1 MQRVYRG
8 LFLGLVVFLAGMVF
22 YIVQHRV
29 LPTYAPAQA
38 GLLEVHFIDVGQGDS
53 IFIRT
58 PDGKTA
64 LIDGGPGRSGV
75 LAYLQAHGVTALDVV
90 VATHPH
96 EDHIGGLIAVMD
108 SLPVGGIWTS
118 GASHT
123 TLTYERFL
131 DVIAARRIPYHEVQ
145 TAGEIALGDMTF
157 EVLYG
162 ATNAKKLNNTSLV
175 LRLEY
180 GHTSFLFTGDA
191 EVSIEKILLNT
202 SSALL
207 PSTVLKI
214 GHHGS
219 STSSSRAFIEAV
231 HPQIAIYSAGKGNRY
246 GHPDSTTLKTF
257 ASLSIPVY
265 GTAKMGSIVVT
276 TDGDQ
281 VNAYSDSGPIITTFG
296 ILAPKDGQRLPYTAR
311 AAVSPQGMP

>member
-131 DVIAARRIPYHEVQ
+131 DVIAARRIPKG
-145 TAGEIALGDMTF
+145 AEI
-157 EVLYG
+157 
-162 ATNAKKLNNTSLV
+162 TNDYREFDPGLCAAFLKKPANGKTRRKAV
-175 LRLEY
+175 
-180 GHTSFLFTGDA
+180 G
-191 EVSIEKILLNT
+191 
-202 SSALL
+202 
-207 PSTVLKI
+207 I
-214 GHHGS
+214 G
-219 STSSSRAFIEAV
+219 
-231 HPQIAIYSAGKGNRY
+231 
-246 GHPDSTTLKTF
+246 
-257 ASLSIPVY
+257 
-265 GTAKMGSIVVT
+265 
-276 TDGDQ
+276 
-281 VNAYSDSGPIITTFG
+281 
-296 ILAPKDGQRLPYTAR
+296 
-311 AAVSPQGMP
+311 